1 MQHHSEWLII
11 QLKYY
16 EKFQT
21 FLVLLHNNVVNAK
34 ILRQGIKLKAK
45 DWSFEDKTIGSEAN
59 GKSFKHTA
67 RAALR
72 YVVHPT
78 T

>member
-45 DWSFEDKTIGSEAN
+45 DWSFEDN